1 MLKTDHLP
9 SIHSR
14 LFTLFLRLIGK
25 KHFLKTLLAA
35 GKQNFYSSPEPTAKV
50 YKYCWVD
57 KRQLGGQQV
66 FTLHPKKHKSSRH
79 ILYLHGGAYVQSFTS
94 HHWSFM
100 AELVNATNCT
110 ISAPD
115 YPLAPA
121 FTFED
126 SFRMILALY
135 KELLENVAKEG
146 LVIMG
151 DSSGGGLALAFCQLL
166 ANEQLPQPGQ
176 LILLSP
182 WLDISLTN
190 PEIQQI
196 AMEDPFMGLE
206 GLLQAGRLY
215 AGNAPLDHYLLS
227 PIYGSFKGLENI
239 AVFVGS
245 REILVADARKLK
257 TMMAGEISQFI
268 YVEYPGMV
276 HDWMLINL
284 PESRQ
289 ARQQIISIIETGKL

>member
-1 MLKTDHLP
+1 MA
-9 SIHSR
+9 SIHSK
-14 LFTLFLRLIGK
+14 LFALFLRLIGK

-50 YKYCWVD
+50 HKFCVVA
-57 KRQLGGQQV
+57 KRQLNGQPV
-66 FTLHPKKHKSSRH
+66 FTLQSRTGKGRKH
-79 ILYLHGGAYVQSFTS
+79 ILYLHGGAYVQNFTS
-94 HHWSFM
+94 YHWSFI
-100 AELVNATNCT
+100 AELVAATHCT

-115 YPLAPA
+115 YPLAPD

-126 SFRMILALY
+126 TFKMVLALY
-135 KELLENVAKEG
+135 RELLEKVAKED
-146 LVIMG
+146 LIIMG
-151 DSSGGGLALAFCQLL
+151 DSSGGGLALALCQLL
-166 ANEQLPQPGQ
+166 VKEQLPQPGQ

-182 WLDISLTN
+182 WLDISLSN
-190 PEIQQI
+190 PEIHEIVTQ
-196 AMEDPFMGLE
+196 DPFMGLE
-206 GLLQAGRLY
+206 GLLQAGRIY

-239 AVFVGS
+239 TVFAGS

-257 TMMAGEISQFI
+257 KMMAPEVLQFT

-289 ARQQIISIIETGKL
+289 ARQQIISVIETGGL